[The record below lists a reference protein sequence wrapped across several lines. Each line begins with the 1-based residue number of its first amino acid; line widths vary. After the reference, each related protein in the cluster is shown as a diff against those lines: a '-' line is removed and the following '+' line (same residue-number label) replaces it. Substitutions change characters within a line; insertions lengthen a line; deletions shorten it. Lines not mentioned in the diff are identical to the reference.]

1 MRAGFVADTFPVV
14 IAAVIALRYFAT
26 VAAAAV
32 LAVGFDGAEKKMK
45 LSGDGKSQSL
55 LFRASRLAGPAVSS
69 ATSLGLGAASV
80 AYVTSKAAAV
90 GIFTGADAFTC
101 TATSKLVEGLLAV
114 DTPAKSNETATIL
127 VAVTAALALLRL
139 MVAFTSSAV
148 STPGVTSSSHDVRVS
163 RDAFVAVAC
172 FAAMYTDTFLCALAA
187 GSVAHLHSGAA
198 SFREF
203 ARVGAGFPHGDS
215 AAHRASY
222 PAEMLAYVVSRAA
235 PHALALAAAA
245 PRAMAAAT
253 SAAPAVTSA
262 VLTGVKAVMDAAAGS
277 AGGAGAAGAGSGA
290 AAAAG
295 SAAEAVASAAAPAVP
310 AVCACVIAAGSSL
323 HSHSH

>member
-1 MRAGFVADTFPVV
+1 MGVDSVGIVQRELVRGTKLGGRVANQHEPQQLNDGKPRKVRQLCGGKLENIFCQ
-14 IAAVIALRYFAT
+14 ILALKRCWRRVARLGRSSGLWLLLLRGRIEVFDDGRGFAT
-26 VAAAAV
+26 WRARLRAV
-32 LAVGFDGAEKKMK
+32 RSGIGQRFVVVFLIWDDRVPSHERRGGGQGVLDG
-45 LSGDGKSQSL
+45 
-55 LFRASRLAGPAVSS
+55 
-69 ATSLGLGAASV
+69 LGLWKRG
-80 AYVTSKAAAV
+80 
-90 GIFTGADAFTC
+90 G
-101 TATSKLVEGLLAV
+101 
-114 DTPAKSNETATIL
+114 
-127 VAVTAALALLRL
+127 RHR
-139 MVAFTSSAV
+139 VAF
-148 STPGVTSSSHDVRVS
+148 PDEHGHGGRVV
-163 RDAFVAVAC
+163 VAIAC

-277 AGGAGAAGAGSGA
+277 AGGAGAAGAAGLGAA

-310 AVCACVIAAGSSL
+310 AVCACVVAAGSSL